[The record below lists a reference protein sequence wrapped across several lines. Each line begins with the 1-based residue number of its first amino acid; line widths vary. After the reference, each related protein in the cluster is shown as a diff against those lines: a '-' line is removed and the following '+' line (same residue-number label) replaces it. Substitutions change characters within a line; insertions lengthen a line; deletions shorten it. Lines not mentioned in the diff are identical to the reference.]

1 RRTERGT
8 EEERD
13 ERKRGR
19 LATQQIPPYNLG
31 YGSAGRYSRAPVRV
45 WSRRRRA
52 RLQRGTAREPPPRGR
67 GHVGDRIRS
76 PQSGRPPG
84 RPAASGRRPAP
95 MGPLD
100 SHGQRGAI
108 RRRSRDR
115 RQRGDPGEPSAGGV
129 ARGGAGPSDGGGGVA
144 MMPGAFAA
152 IPDVVLGPLAGRP
165 EAHWHRAP
173 PGKWTPAQIVQ
184 HLAISI
190 DGSGRAFEQRRA
202 KPPMRRRPRPVR
214 QRLAQFVYLDIGW
227 IPSGR
232 PAPAAT
238 EPAERPDAG

>member
-1 RRTERGT
+1 
-8 EEERD
+8 
-13 ERKRGR
+13 
-19 LATQQIPPYNLG
+19 
-31 YGSAGRYSRAPVRV
+31 
-45 WSRRRRA
+45 
-52 RLQRGTAREPPPRGR
+52 
-67 GHVGDRIRS
+67 
-76 PQSGRPPG
+76 
-84 RPAASGRRPAP
+84 
-95 MGPLD
+95 
-100 SHGQRGAI
+100 
-108 RRRSRDR
+108 
-115 RQRGDPGEPSAGGV
+115 
-129 ARGGAGPSDGGGGVA
+129 

-214 QRLAQFVYLDIGW
+214 QRLAQFVYLDIGL

-238 EPAERPDAG
+238 EPAERPDAGAVERQLRDGVARFLALAHELLPARRNDLFVKHPAFGDLTLPEWLQFHIRHCAHHAKQIRARLGS